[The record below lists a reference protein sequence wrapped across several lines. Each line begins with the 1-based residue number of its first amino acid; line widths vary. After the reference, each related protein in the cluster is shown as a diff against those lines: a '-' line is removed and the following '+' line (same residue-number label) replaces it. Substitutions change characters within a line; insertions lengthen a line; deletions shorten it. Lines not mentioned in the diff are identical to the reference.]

1 MVLYL
6 IRHAYSRGNTP
17 LVHPWDPRVDAYEET
32 DCSLTHTG
40 IKQAKILG
48 ERMANV
54 EVDCLLCSPY
64 HRTVATAAYAISKME
79 KKPTVEVLPD
89 LIEIRSAYDELHVPD
104 GVLREMYPWTEY
116 KHLPPVFS
124 KQDGSKETIYE
135 RAEAVRDYILSRFT
149 KDDKVMIVSHR
160 NFLKTLCYVLSGFP
174 KEKFGEIHL
183 EIDNAS
189 TSIIEFVSEGTL
201 VRRLN
206 ENAYLGELAGY
217 REKKPQPN

>member
-6 IRHAYSRGNTP
+6 IRHAYSRANTP
-17 LVHPWDPRVDAYEET
+17 LFHPCDPRVDMYEDS

-54 EVDCLLCSPY
+54 EVDYLLCSPY

-79 KKPTVEVLPD
+79 KKPTIELLTD
-89 LIEIRSAYDELHVPD
+89 LVEIRSGYDDARVPTD
-104 GVLREMYPWTEY
+104 ILAEMYPGTEY
-116 KHLPPVFS
+116 KHLPHVYE
-124 KQDGSKETIYE
+124 KRDGSKELVYE
-135 RAEAVRDYILSRFT
+135 RAEAVRDYILSRFE
-149 KDDKVMIVSHR
+149 KQDRVMIVSHR
-160 NFLKTLCYVLSGFP
+160 NFLKALCYVLSGFP
-174 KEKFGEIHL
+174 MDKIGQIHL

-189 TSIIEFVSEGTL
+189 TSVIEFVDEGTL

-217 REKKPQPN
+217 REKKTK